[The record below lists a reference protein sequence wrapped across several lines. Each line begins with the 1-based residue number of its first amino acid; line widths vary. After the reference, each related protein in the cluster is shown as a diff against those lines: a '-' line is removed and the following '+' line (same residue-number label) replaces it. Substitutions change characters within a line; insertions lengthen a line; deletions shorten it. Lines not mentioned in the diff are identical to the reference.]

1 MDRST
6 FRIHRRVRLGIS
18 GALMFLAVSSL
29 SAQVRPSDADAPGL
43 VVRGLKFKGNHAY
56 TAEALATVIATT
68 NSSAFA
74 SSPWLI
80 WIRWAGLGEKRYLD
94 ELELRRD
101 VLRLTAYYRE
111 GGYLEARVDTL
122 VRRGPEDVRI
132 EFRITEGRPVVVDT
146 FSVDGLEALAR
157 EDRARALQDL
167 PLEVGDPFDRRAMLA
182 TADTILARLND
193 LARPS
198 ATLFR
203 SFNVD
208 RARRRAVISFE
219 VDPGPAATVGAARL
233 IGVREVDSGTVRR
246 LLVAQPGQPF
256 AQRDLTESQRI
267 LYRTELFS
275 FASVSIDTAA
285 FTPGD
290 TVVPVQVLLREAKF
304 RRVRGAVGYGTSDCL
319 RTGAGWTARNWMGGG
334 RLLDIS
340 ARASK
345 IGVSAP
351 TDWGLENG
359 LCPELKRDPIGSALI
374 NYNTT
379 VSLRQPGFLSPF
391 NTQTTALFAERRSEW
406 QVYRREE
413 VGGSFGV
420 RRETPRRIPLTL
432 TYRLAYGR
440 TVAPAITFCAYFN
453 ACTTGDI
460 GALRERSRLATVS
473 ALVEI
478 QRANDPLD
486 ATRGHHYSFEGVW
499 SDRLLGSDPLT
510 EFTRFQ
516 ADLAWYRP
524 LTRNVTLA
532 WRVRGGLLWSPRTAF
547 DSGAVAFI
555 PPDQRFYVG
564 GPNDVRG
571 YGRNELG
578 PVVYT
583 APPQAFDSA
592 GGIIPDSIGMVKSFP
607 SGGNTF
613 GVANIELRVPSPI
626 FSQRV
631 RFALFADAGTLWE
644 RGKTTFAP
652 ARIRVTPGAG
662 IRIATPLG
670 PARIDVAY
678 NRYDRSQGPLY
689 RVETNGDLTLVR
701 DLFSTPR
708 GSRYTFHVTVG
719 QPF

>member
-1 MDRST
+1 MTYGVSPLR
-6 FRIHRRVRLGIS
+6 RIMRLGVS
-18 GALMFLAVSSL
+18 GALVLLASRSL
-29 SAQVRPSDADAPGL
+29 PAQARPSDAEPTGL
-43 VVRGLKFKGNHAY
+43 VVRGLSFSGNKAY
-56 TAEALATVIATT
+56 PAEVLETVIATT

-80 WIRWAGLGEKRYLD
+80 WLRWAGLGEKRYLD
-94 ELELRRD
+94 ELEFRRD

-111 GGYLEARVDTL
+111 GGYLDARVDTL
-122 VRRGPEDVRI
+122 VVRKEWSAKI
-132 EFRITEGRPVVVDT
+132 TFRITEGAPVVVDT
-146 FSVDGLEALAR
+146 FLITGLEGLSADDR
-157 EDRARALQDL
+157 ERALQDL
-167 PLEVGDPFDRRAMLA
+167 PLEAGDVFDRRAMLA
-182 TADTILARLND
+182 TADTVVARLHD

-198 ATLFR
+198 AALYR
-203 SFNVD
+203 SFSVD
-208 RARRRAVISFE
+208 RARRRAMVGFE
-219 VDPGPAATVGAARL
+219 VDPGPAATVGASHL
-233 IGVREVDSGTVRR
+233 VGLREVDSGTVRR

-275 FASVSIDTAA
+275 FASVTLDTTG

-290 TVVPVQVLLREAKF
+290 SVVPVQVLLREAKF
-304 RRVRGAVGYGTSDCL
+304 RRVRGAVGYGTNDCF
-319 RTGAGWTARNWMGGG
+319 RAGAGWTARNWLGGG
-334 RLLDIS
+334 RLLDLS

-351 TDWGLENG
+351 TDWGLEHG
-359 LCPELKRDPIGSALI
+359 ICPELKNDPIGSGLI

-413 VGGSFGV
+413 VGGSFAV
-420 RRETPRRIPLTL
+420 RRETPRRIPVTL
-432 TYRLAYGR
+432 TYRLAFGR
-440 TVAPAITFCAYFN
+440 TTAPAITFCAYFN
-453 ACTTGDI
+453 ACTTGDVA
-460 GALRERSRLATVS
+460 ALRERSRLATVS

-486 ATRGHHYSFEGVW
+486 ATRGHHYTFEGVW
-499 SDRLLGSDPLT
+499 SDRLFGSDPLT

-516 ADLAWYRP
+516 ADLAWYKP
-524 LTRNVTLA
+524 ITRNVTLA
-532 WRVRGGLLWSPRTAF
+532 WRLRGGVLWSPRTAF

-571 YGRNELG
+571 YDRNELG
-578 PVVYT
+578 PVVYVV
-583 APPQAFDSA
+583 
-592 GGIIPDSIGMVKSFP
+592 PDSFVTPLGEVTDTSAVRSFP

-613 GVANIELRVPSPI
+613 AVGNVELRVPSPI
-626 FSQRV
+626 FPERV
-631 RFALFADAGTLWE
+631 RFAIFADAGTLLE
-644 RGKTTFAP
+644 RGKASFAP
-652 ARIRVTPGAG
+652 ADVRVTPGVG

-670 PARIDVAY
+670 PARFDVAY
-678 NRYDRSQGPLY
+678 NRYDRTEGPLY
-689 RVETNGDLTLVR
+689 KIESNGDLTLVR
-701 DLFSTPR
+701 DGFSTPR
-708 GSRYTFHVTVG
+708 GSRYTFHITVG

>member
-1 MDRST
+1 MDRSPLL
-6 FRIHRRVRLGIS
+6 IHRLVRLGIS
-18 GALMFLAVSSL
+18 GALMFSAVSSL
-29 SAQVRPSDADAPGL
+29 GAQSRPSDADAPGL
-43 VVRGLKFKGNHAY
+43 VVRGLTFKGNRAY
-56 TAEALATVIATT
+56 TAEVLATVIATT

-74 SSPWLI
+74 SSPLLSWMT
-80 WIRWAGLGEKRYLD
+80 LGEKRYLD
-94 ELELRRD
+94 ELEFRRD

-122 VRRGPEDVRI
+122 VRRTPENVKI
-132 EFRITEGRPVVVDT
+132 EFRITEGTPVVVDT
-146 FSVDGLEALAR
+146 FTITGLDALPR
-157 EDRARALQDL
+157 EDRERALQDL
-167 PLEVGDPFDRRAMLA
+167 PLEQGDPFDRRAMLA
-182 TADTILARLND
+182 AADTILARLRD

-198 ATLFR
+198 AALFR

-208 RARRRAVISFE
+208 RARRRAVVGFE
-219 VDPGPAATVGAARL
+219 VDPGPAATVGL
-233 IGVREVDSGTVRR
+233 SQIVGIREVDSGTVRR

-256 AQRDLTESQRI
+256 AQRDLIESQRI

-275 FASVSIDTAA
+275 FASVGIDTSR

-290 TVVPVQVLLREAKF
+290 SVVPVQILMREAKF
-304 RRVRGAVGYGTSDCL
+304 RRVRGAVGYGTNDCF
-319 RTGAGWTARNWMGGG
+319 RTGAGWTARNWTGGG

-345 IGVSAP
+345 IGVSSP

-359 LCPELKRDPIGSALI
+359 ICPELKRDPIGSALI

-420 RRETPRRIPLTL
+420 RRETPRRIPVTL
-432 TYRLAYGR
+432 TYRLAFGR

-453 ACTTGDI
+453 ACTAADI
-460 GALRERSRLATVS
+460 SALRERNRLATIS
-473 ALVEI
+473 ALVDI

-499 SDRLLGSDPLT
+499 SDRLFGSDPLT

-516 ADLAWYRP
+516 ADLAWYHP
-524 LTRNVTLA
+524 VTRNVTLA
-532 WRVRGGLLWSPRTAF
+532 WRVRGGVLWSPRTAF

-583 APPQAFDSA
+583 APPQAFDSV
-592 GGIIPDSIGMVKSFP
+592 GGIRKDSIGLVRAFP

-613 GVANIELRVPSPI
+613 AVANVELRVPSPV
-626 FSQRV
+626 FSSRV
-631 RFALFADAGTLWE
+631 RFAVFADAGTLLE
-644 RGKTTFAP
+644 RGMESFAP

-678 NRYDRSQGPLY
+678 NRNDRTQGPLY

-701 DLFSTPR
+701 NSFSTPR

>member
-1 MDRST
+1 MDRPSPLMQ
-6 FRIHRRVRLGIS
+6 RLVRLGIS
-18 GALMFLAVSSL
+18 GALMLLAAAPL
-29 SAQVRPSDADAPGL
+29 AAQGRPGDADAPGP
-43 VVRGLKFKGNHAY
+43 VVRGLRFEGNRAY
-56 TAEALATVIATT
+56 PDEVLATVIATT

-74 SSPWLI
+74 STWWL
-80 WIRWAGLGEKRYLD
+80 RWTTLGEKRRLD
-94 ELELRRD
+94 ELEFRRD

-122 VRRGPEDVRI
+122 VERTPGSVRVT
-132 EFRITEGRPVVVDT
+132 FRITEGAPVVVDSFAIT
-146 FSVDGLEALAR
+146 GLGALPR
-157 EDRARALQDL
+157 EDRERALQDL
-167 PLEVGDPFDRRAMLA
+167 PLEQGDAFDRRAMLA
-182 TADTILARLND
+182 TADTILARLRD

-198 ATLFR
+198 ASLFR
-203 SFNVD
+203 SFDVD
-208 RARRRAVISFE
+208 RARRRAVVAFE
-219 VDPGPAATVGAARL
+219 VDPGPAATVGPAHL
-233 IGVREVDSGTVRR
+233 IGIREVDSGTVRR
-246 LLVAQPGQPF
+246 LLVAQPGQRF

-275 FASVSIDTAA
+275 FASVTVDSIA
-285 FTPGD
+285 FSAGD
-290 TVVPVQVLLREAKF
+290 TVVPVQVLVREAKF
-304 RRVRGAVGYGTSDCL
+304 RRVRGAVGYGTNDCF

-334 RLLDIS
+334 RLLDLS

-345 IGVSAP
+345 LGVSPP
-351 TDWGLENG
+351 TDWGLERG
-359 LCPELKRDPIGSALI
+359 ICPELKNDPIGSALI

-420 RRETPRRIPLTL
+420 RRETPRRIPVTL
-432 TYRLAYGR
+432 TYRLAFGR
-440 TVAPAITFCAYFN
+440 TTAPAITFCAYFN

-460 GALRERSRLATVS
+460 AALRERSRLATVS
-473 ALVEI
+473 ALVDI

-499 SDRLLGSDPLT
+499 SDRLIGSDPLT

-516 ADLAWYRP
+516 ADLAWYHP
-524 LTRNVTLA
+524 ITRNVTLA

-571 YGRNELG
+571 YDRNELG

-592 GGIIPDSIGMVKSFP
+592 GGIITDSIGLVRAFP

-613 GVANIELRVPSPI
+613 AVGNVELRIPSPV

-631 RFALFADAGTLWE
+631 RFAIFADAGTLLE
-644 RGKTTFAP
+644 RGMESFAP
-652 ARIRVTPGAG
+652 ARLRVTPGAG

-670 PARIDVAY
+670 PARVDVAY
-678 NRYDRSQGPLY
+678 NRYDRTEGPLY

-701 DLFSTPR
+701 NAFSTPR